1 MEMIGRAFLEYL
13 RTYSFAW
20 AFILILICCA
30 LYFRYTYSYW
40 KIRGVDGPDPVWL
53 FGNLLP
59 RLRATV
65 SLADFDQNLY
75 KNYKGHK
82 LCGYYEFTKPVLM
95 IGDPQLLKNVMIKDF
110 DHFTDRSF
118 VVFNEPV
125 MDHMLLGLKGSVW
138 KRVRSAMT
146 PTFSSGKIKQTFSL
160 LNDCSENL
168 VKYFHKKINEGC
180 SVFEMKE
187 VYGMF
192 TMDTI
197 ASIAF
202 GVNSDSLNNIE
213 DEFFAAAARFFQPV
227 SKWRRPIVFLQF
239 VLPHLARIFGL
250 NGIDKTPVK
259 FFTKVVSDTIKYR
272 LKNGVRRSD
281 FLQLLL
287 DASIQEHTNNN
298 NKIKGD
304 CGSNLCKD
312 EKVLTELVI
321 TAQCVLFYIA
331 GYDTTATTLSFVSYC
346 LALHPKIQQKLL
358 EEIDQVLQDCD
369 SNITFEVIQ
378 NMTYLDMVFA
388 ETLRLY
394 PPAPRVDRRCTKD
407 YVLPEVG
414 LSIHKNTKI
423 TIPIYSIH
431 RDPRHYEDPE
441 KFDPERFSQSA
452 KAGRPPMVYLPFG
465 SGPRNCI
472 GWRFALMEA
481 KVALVHILKD
491 FVFIPSKKTQV
502 PIVLERSSG
511 LLKAID
517 GVWVRIVTRTDS

>member
-1 MEMIGRAFLEYL
+1 
-13 RTYSFAW
+13 
-20 AFILILICCA
+20 
-30 LYFRYTYSYW
+30 
-40 KIRGVDGPDPVWL
+40 
-53 FGNLLP
+53 
-59 RLRATV
+59 
-65 SLADFDQNLY
+65 
-75 KNYKGHK
+75 
-82 LCGYYEFTKPVLM
+82 
-95 IGDPQLLKNVMIKDF
+95 
-110 DHFTDRSF
+110 
-118 VVFNEPV
+118 
-125 MDHMLLGLKGSVW
+125 
-138 KRVRSAMT
+138 
-146 PTFSSGKIKQTFSL
+146 
-160 LNDCSENL
+160 
-168 VKYFHKKINEGC
+168 
-180 SVFEMKE
+180 
-187 VYGMF
+187 
-192 TMDTI
+192 
-197 ASIAF
+197 
-202 GVNSDSLNNIE
+202 

-287 DASIQEHTNNN
+287 DAI
-298 NKIKGD
+298 
-304 CGSNLCKD
+304 
-312 EKVLTELVI
+312 LTELVI

>member
-1 MEMIGRAFLEYL
+1 
-13 RTYSFAW
+13 
-20 AFILILICCA
+20 
-30 LYFRYTYSYW
+30 
-40 KIRGVDGPDPVWL
+40 GVDGPDPVWL

-65 SLADFDQNLY
+65 SLAEFDQNLY

-110 DHFTDRSF
+110 DHFTDR
-118 VVFNEPV
+118 
-125 MDHMLLGLKGSVW
+125 
-138 KRVRSAMT
+138 R
-146 PTFSSGKIKQTFSL
+146 
-160 LNDCSENL
+160 
-168 VKYFHKKINEGC
+168 C

-202 GVNSDSLNNIE
+202 GVNI
-213 DEFFAAAARFFQPV
+213 
-227 SKWRRPIVFLQF
+227 
-239 VLPHLARIFGL
+239 
-250 NGIDKTPVK
+250 
-259 FFTKVVSDTIKYR
+259 
-272 LKNGVRRSD
+272 
-281 FLQLLL
+281 
-287 DASIQEHTNNN
+287 
-298 NKIKGD
+298 
-304 CGSNLCKD
+304 
-312 EKVLTELVI
+312 LTELVI

-369 SNITFEVIQ
+369 NDITFEMIQ
-378 NMTYLDMVFA
+378 NMTYLDMLIHFSNISFILVMLSKSKLTIPF
-388 ETLRLY
+388 
-394 PPAPRVDRRCTKD
+394 KFN
-407 YVLPEVG
+407 LPILTG
-414 LSIHKNTKI
+414 LESFVKPTKI
-423 TIPIYSIH
+423 PVINSIIFYATQVFVHSIH

-452 KAGRPPMVYLPFG
+452 KSGRSPMVYLPFG

-517 GVWVRIVTRTDS
+517 GVWVRIVTRTES